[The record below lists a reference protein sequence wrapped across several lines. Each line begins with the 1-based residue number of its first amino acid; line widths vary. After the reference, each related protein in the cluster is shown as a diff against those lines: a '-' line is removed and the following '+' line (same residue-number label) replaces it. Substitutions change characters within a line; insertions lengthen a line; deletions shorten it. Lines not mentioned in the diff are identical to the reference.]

1 MHSPPHPASV
11 KHSGDKAEEG
21 PDQSST
27 SPAHFLGLFPQ
38 IRINVIHVTG
48 ADAVHGVH
56 AFDSVLLLIC
66 YFAYRLL
73 LHGYG

>member
-1 MHSPPHPASV
+1 MHSPPHPAAV
-11 KHSGDKAEEG
+11 KHSGDKAEEEL
-21 PDQSST
+21 DQSSI
-27 SPAHFLGLFPQ
+27 SQAHFWGLFAQ
-38 IRINVIHVTG
+38 LRIHVTG

-73 LHGYG
+73 LHEYG